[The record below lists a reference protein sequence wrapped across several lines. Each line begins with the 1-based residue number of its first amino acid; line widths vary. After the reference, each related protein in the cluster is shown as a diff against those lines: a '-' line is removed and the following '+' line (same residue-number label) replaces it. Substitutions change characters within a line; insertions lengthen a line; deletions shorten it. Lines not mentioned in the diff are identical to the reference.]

1 MSSQP
6 ETTTTSITKPTTISG
21 AIEKDKGKQPENNTT
36 STLPNSNSMTAT
48 DRAAEEKSNL
58 NSANQEKPKREKKPG
73 FFARWKESTS
83 KAYDAH
89 RAAGGNL

>member
-1 MSSQP
+1 M
-6 ETTTTSITKPTTISG
+6 
-21 AIEKDKGKQPENNTT
+21 DKGKQPENNATIA
-36 STLPNSNSMTAT
+36 STNSNNNNSVTENPSG
-48 DRAAEEKSNL
+48 AEEKR
-58 NSANQEKPKREKKPG
+58 EKQKKKPG

>member
-1 MSSQP
+1 M
-6 ETTTTSITKPTTISG
+6 EM
-21 AIEKDKGKQPENNTT
+21 DKGKSPENNATMT
-36 STLPNSNSMTAT
+36 SPNSNSNNSVAEIPG
-48 DRAAEEKSNL
+48 RAEEKR
-58 NSANQEKPKREKKPG
+58 EKQKKKPG

>member
-1 MSSQP
+1 M
-6 ETTTTSITKPTTISG
+6 EM
-21 AIEKDKGKQPENNTT
+21 DKGKSPENNATIT
-36 STLPNSNSMTAT
+36 SPNSNNSVT
-48 DRAAEEKSNL
+48 EKPGRGE
-58 NSANQEKPKREKKPG
+58 EKPKQEKQKKKPG